1 MKLNLL
7 PVLGLAIISISPHC
21 ALAQKKTNTNLP
33 YKNPALPVE
42 ERIRDLLGRMT
53 LEEKVAQTYAV
64 WLDKNKEYQ
73 TNFQFDEKK
82 AEKGILKLGIGHIAR
97 ASETSISGSRV
108 PADNAKIANDIQRF
122 LSTKT
127 RLGIPAIVHEESLH
141 GQQAKDATHFPSQLA
156 LSSSWNE
163 ALFTEIYGAV
173 AKEVRSRGGQ
183 QVLAPVVDIA
193 RDPRW
198 GRTEETLGEDA
209 YLVARLATAAI
220 KAYQGP
226 GPQIGKENVA
236 ATLKHFG
243 IHGAPEGG
251 VNIGPAYMDERSA
264 RESFLFPFEYAIKN
278 AGVWSLM
285 PCYNEWNGVPA
296 HANIRLLTDIL
307 RTDYGFKGLV
317 VSDYF
322 AIKEVGSIH
331 GITTDSNEIAF
342 KAFDAGVDIELPDPA
357 IFPRL
362 VGLVKS
368 GKVSEAK
375 LDAVVAKVL
384 RLKFLLGL
392 FENPYVDGAA
402 AEKIV
407 GSAAHRA
414 IALKAAQQS
423 VVLLKNDN
431 NMLPLSP
438 TGYKKVAVIGPNAN
452 RCILGGYSNMPRQLV
467 TTLDG
472 IKAKLNGKAEVL
484 FAEGCQIN
492 DSGNWFDD
500 PVKLTDKAVN
510 EKLIAEAVAIA
521 KQADIIILCVGG
533 NEATSREGWGKDHLG
548 DLTTLDLLGQQND
561 LVKAL
566 AATGKNIVSCVFS
579 GPPLSTPT
587 LNANSKALLQC
598 WYLGQETGAA
608 VADILFGDVNPSG
621 KLTISVPRS
630 VGHIP
635 AYYNYKPSARRGY
648 HLDSI
653 KPLFP
658 FGYGLSYTR
667 FSYQK
672 PTMSQ
677 RSISKN
683 ASTVVEI
690 EVKNTGS
697 RKGAEVVQ
705 LYIRD
710 KESSFTRPVKEL
722 KDFARLELEPGQSQV
737 VRFTIS
743 SDKLALIGADFKPV
757 VEPGDFEIMVGTSS
771 VDLQTLTL
779 TVK

>member
-1 MKLNLL
+1 MKVNLL
-7 PVLGLAIISISPHC
+7 LVLGFILVTSSPQK
-21 ALAQKKTNTNLP
+21 ALGQKKSNATLP
-33 YKNPALPVE
+33 YKNQTLPVE
-42 ERIRDLLGRMT
+42 QRIQDLLSRMT

-97 ASETSISGSRV
+97 ASETSISGSRG

-127 RLGIPAIVHEESLH
+127 RLGIPAIIHEESLH
-141 GQQAKDATHFPSQLA
+141 GQQAKNATHFPSQLA

-163 ALFTEIYGAV
+163 ALFAEIYAAV

-198 GRTEETLGEDA
+198 GRTEETLGEDP

-226 GPQIGKENVA
+226 GPQIGKDNVA
-236 ATLKHFG
+236 ATIKHFG

-285 PCYNEWNGVPA
+285 PCYNEWNGTPA
-296 HANIRLLTDIL
+296 HANKRLLTDIL

-331 GITTDSNEIAF
+331 GITTDSNEIAL
-342 KAFDAGVDIELPDPA
+342 KTFDSGVDIELPDA
-357 IFPRL
+357 AMFPRL
-362 VGLVKS
+362 VGLVKA

-375 LDAVVAKVL
+375 LDAVVANVL

-392 FENPYVDGAA
+392 FENPYVDGAL
-402 AEKIV
+402 AEKTV

-423 VVLLKNDN
+423 VVLLKNEGN
-431 NMLPLSP
+431 VLPL
-438 TGYKKVAVIGPNAN
+438 GVDRFKKIAVIGPNAN
-452 RCILGGYSNMPRQLV
+452 KCILGGYSNMPRQLV

-484 FAEGCQIN
+484 FAEGCRIN

-510 EKLIAEAVAIA
+510 EKLIAEAVSVAQ
-521 KQADIIILCVGG
+521 QADIIILCVGG

-561 LVKAL
+561 LVQAL
-566 AATGKNIVSCVFS
+566 AATGKSIVSCIFS

-587 LNANSKALLQC
+587 LNANSKGILQC
-598 WYLGQETGAA
+598 WYLGQETGTA
-608 VADILFGDVNPSG
+608 VADVLFGDVNPSG
-621 KLTISVPRS
+621 KLTVSVPRS

-648 HLDSI
+648 HLEEI

-658 FGYGLSYTR
+658 FGYGLSYTN

-672 PTMSQ
+672 PGMSQ
-677 RSISKN
+677 NTIAKN

-690 EVKNTGS
+690 EVKNTGQ

-722 KDFARLELEPGQSQV
+722 KDFARVELNPGQSQV
-737 VRFTIS
+737 VRFTINPE
-743 SDKLALIGADFKPV
+743 KLALIGADMKPV
-757 VEPGDFEIMVGTSS
+757 VEAGEFDIMIGSS
-771 VDLQTLTL
+771 SQDLQTLTL